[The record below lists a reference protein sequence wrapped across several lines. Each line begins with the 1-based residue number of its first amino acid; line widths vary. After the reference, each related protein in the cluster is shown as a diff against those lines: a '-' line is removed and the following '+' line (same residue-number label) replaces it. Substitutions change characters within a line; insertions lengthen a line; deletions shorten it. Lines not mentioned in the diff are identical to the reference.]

1 MTENILN
8 RPLRG
13 DDDAMR
19 LRQLLIDSYNMI
31 GREFNWETRRWEGT
45 YWTVSD
51 VDLAKKN
58 RSANT
63 QIWETSDGQL
73 VGAVVPESRGDIALQ
88 IHPDYRYIEPE
99 MIAWAEAN
107 LMVTEESGTRWLWIW
122 AYDWDTERNE
132 TLRQRGYHPE
142 ENAFYMQ
149 RRRFLSEPLPAPD
162 VANGYTIR
170 SVTPDESDVIRW
182 VETTNLVFNNHFPA
196 DMHRNFQL
204 HSPSHNYDIHTVAVA
219 EDGTFAAFSGL
230 TIDVANR
237 TATFEPV
244 GTHPDH
250 RRKGLAREVMY
261 EGIRRLQQLGTV
273 DVVYVGSW
281 GPSPAGK
288 FYEDVGLAH
297 YATHRAWKLE
307 LANTSAP

>member
-1 MTENILN
+1 ML
-8 RPLRG
+8 
-13 DDDAMR
+13 
-19 LRQLLIDSYNMI
+19 
-31 GREFNWETRRWEGT
+31 
-45 YWTVSD
+45 
-51 VDLAKKN
+51 
-58 RSANT
+58 
-63 QIWETSDGQL
+63 
-73 VGAVVPESRGDIALQ
+73 
-88 IHPDYRYIEPE
+88 
-99 MIAWAEAN
+99 AWAEAN
-107 LMVTEESGTRWLWIW
+107 LMVTEDNGTRWLWIW
-122 AYDWDTERNE
+122 AYDWDTERGE
-132 TLRQRGYHPE
+132 TLRQRGYQPE

-170 SVTPDESDVIRW
+170 SVTPDESDVVRW
-182 VETTNLVFNNHFPA
+182 VETTNRVFNNHYPA

-230 TIDVANR
+230 TIDETNR

-307 LANTSAP
+307 LTSTSAL